1 MGILHDLGRCFLPA
15 HEAFIFMWALALLG
29 VTAIAIAFERWF
41 DINRRT
47 DYDAAAFFENIKSLL
62 LEKRFDEAIRIC
74 AAGGRRALPRILGAG
89 ISKAQI
95 EPMLVTG
102 AMTEESV
109 HMSSRLEKR
118 LNLLV
123 MFGNVS
129 TLLGLLGTVFGL
141 IMSFAAVG
149 RPGVAP
155 IEKSAML
162 ATGISA
168 AMNATLVG
176 LSISIPCV
184 MVYSWFRAR
193 VDLSLQEIDRYA
205 VAILKILSPPSIG
218 HKSSGSIGRRRNEE
232 EPADIELTPML
243 NLMVMLIPFLLSSSE
258 FVKIGAIEMKL
269 PEATASAGEE
279 NGGGGGAAQDLAKL
293 DLGIVITAKGF
304 SVFSYFRT
312 DNAAPVAGQEPDIP
326 LKNGEYD
333 FDALAKKLFE
343 IKKMALVQIVSAY
356 NPGVSDKSSL
366 YTLYSDFQRLPAG
379 ALPAFEDHE
388 DVKIVAEEKIKYMT
402 VVEVMDAARGLRTPE
417 GNVTMFPN
425 VAIAGGI
432 VQ

>member
-1 MGILHDLGRCFLPA
+1 MEILNELWRCFLPA
-15 HEAFIFMWALALLG
+15 HEAFIFMWALAVLG
-29 VTAIAIAFERWF
+29 MVAVFITFERWF

-47 DYDAAAFFENIKSLL
+47 DYDAPAFFEHIKGLL
-62 LEKRFDEAIRIC
+62 LEKKFNEALQIC
-74 AAGGRRALPRILGAG
+74 LSSGNRALPRILGAG
-89 ISKAQI
+89 IRKAQI

-109 HMSSRLEKR
+109 HMSSRMEKR
-118 LNLLV
+118 LSLLV

-155 IEKSAML
+155 VEKSAML

-184 MVYSWFRAR
+184 MVYSWLRAR
-193 VDLSLQEIDRYA
+193 VDMALTEIDRYA
-205 VAILKILSPPSIG
+205 IAILKILSPPSVKVKG
-218 HKSSGSIGRRRNEE
+218 LASIGRRREEE

-269 PEATASAGEE
+269 PEASAS
-279 NGGGGGAAQDLAKL
+279 GGGGEGGGVEEGAKL
-293 DLGIVITAKGF
+293 DLGLVITSKGF
-304 SVFSYFRT
+304 SIYHYFRT
-312 DNAAPVAGQEPDIP
+312 DSAAAPAAGKESDIP
-326 LKNGEYD
+326 FKNGDYD
-333 FDALAKKLFE
+333 FDELSKKLADV
-343 IKKMALVQIVSAY
+343 KHKALEQIVKPYTA
-356 NPGVSDKSSL
+356 GVSAATPL
-366 YTLYSDFQRLPAG
+366 YDLYAAFQKIPPGPLG
-379 ALPAFEDHE
+379 AFEDHE
-388 DVKIVAEEKIKYMT
+388 SVKIVAEEKIKYK
-402 VVEVMDAARGLRTPE
+402 VVVAVMDAARGIRTPE

-425 VAIAGGI
+425 VSIAGGI
-432 VQ
+432 VP